1 MGDRSGLLWGQFDI
15 STLLRN
21 SRAVRIC
28 AERTLSCETSPE
40 KNIEVWFHFD
50 PFHIHDRF
58 FFVLLDPFSSLC
70 PFLDF
75 STCTGLETV
84 GWLPG
89 NHCSSGKNICVFVE
103 WWIFFLKKSASSMQ
117 TVCNTLFEIL
127 ENSSSQPIHIFP
139 SYRMLP
145 GPRHHALW
153 CVSKWC
159 KIGWWLVLFLFS
171 DKMSPMNDLLADNPP
186 TPPPLLYIIIQ

>member
-40 KNIEVWFHFD
+40 KNIQVWFHFD
-50 PFHIHDRF
+50 PFHIHDHF
-58 FFVLLDPFSSLC
+58 FCALLDPFSSLC

-127 ENSSSQPIHIFP
+127 ENSSSQPIHILGLCG
-139 SYRMLP
+139 RGVML
-145 GPRHHALW
+145 
-153 CVSKWC
+153 CDVC
-159 KIGWWLVLFLFS
+159 QS
-171 DKMSPMNDLLADNPP
+171 DVKLADDSFFSFFRTKCFPWMIYWQINPP
-186 TPPPLLYIIIQ
+186 PPHPTPTLIIIIIQ